1 MAYTLNRY
9 SGLQLTVLEDGTL
22 DASTSL
28 SLVGRN
34 YTGYGGPQNE
44 NFLYLLENFSNKLPP
59 TRPLSGQ
66 LWYNSNANKLN
77 VFDGN
82 NWKSSASATFGAD
95 APVGADGDFW
105 YNSTIGQL
113 NVYANNA
120 WHLIGPE
127 AVPGFGETKLSSIV
141 VYDTSGF
148 KHPLALL
155 KVNGVVEAVIA
166 SESFEINDVNPIVG
180 FNTLSAGINIKP
192 NSLLIG
198 ALKGNAD
205 TATHL
210 QSAVKINSVFF
221 DGSAD
226 ITVKASTPFALQKG
240 DYIVGGNFD
249 GSVLRSWSV
258 DASTTATPG
267 KIVARNASGSITVI
281 DIAARD
287 AAIRDITG
295 RNATFTSLTADEFI
309 GAVLTGNASTATQL
323 QTARNIN
330 GVLFNG
336 TADITV
342 TAAAGTLT
350 GTRLNPTI
358 TESNLTSFGVVNT
371 LVTSESGIVIDS
383 TFGIQNHHT
392 DKTDI
397 VSSSTNGILIT
408 VNKSADG
415 SLGGQAGLAISP
427 VNSTLSTGTD
437 VPSLNPIAPNGF
449 TLGTPAQQFKTVY
462 SSYAT
467 IGRVNT
473 SRVDPTTGEDT
484 ITLGGNVVV
493 EGDFTV
499 NGNVTTIHSTN
510 MQVDD
515 IALVLANG
523 AANPTAANGAGI
535 SIDGAGAALF
545 YTVAGNKWNV
555 NKDFDAGTNDFIT
568 TGLYRG
574 TATAARYADLAEN
587 YVADAQYV
595 PGEVLEFGG
604 DFEVT
609 IAQDGTTKVA
619 GVVSTHPAHLMNSDC
634 QGQYVVAVALQG
646 RVPVKVRGEIRKGD
660 MLIAAGSGFAR
671 RTTNPQIGT
680 IIGKALEDFD
690 GIEGVI
696 EVVVGRI

>member
-9 SGLQLTVLEDGTL
+9 SGQQLLVLEDGTL

-28 SLVGRN
+28 GLVGRN
-34 YTGYGGPQNE
+34 YTGYGGIQNE

-66 LWYNSNANKLN
+66 LWYNSDTDKLN
-77 VFDGN
+77 VFDGT
-82 NWKSSASATFGAD
+82 NWKSAASASYGPD
-95 APVGADGDFW
+95 APVGADGDLW

-113 NVYANNA
+113 NVYASGS

-127 AVPGFGETKLSSIV
+127 AVTGFGDTKLSSIV

-148 KHPLALL
+148 KHPLAVM
-155 KVNGVVEAVIA
+155 KVNGVVEAVFA
-166 SESFEINDVNPIVG
+166 SEAFEINGVNPIAG
-180 FNTLSAGINIKP
+180 FTTLSAGINVKP
-192 NSLLIG
+192 NSLVVG

-205 TATHL
+205 TASKLYST
-210 QSAVKINSVFF
+210 VKINSVNF

-226 ITVKASTPFALQKG
+226 ITVKASTTYALQKG

-267 KIVARNASGSITVI
+267 KIVARNASGSISVVDLT
-281 DIAARD
+281 ARD
-287 AAIRDITG
+287 ADIRDITG
-295 RNATFTSLTADEFI
+295 RNATFASLTADEFI

-330 GVLFNG
+330 GVSFNG

-358 TESNLTSFGVVNT
+358 TESNLTSLGVIGT
-371 LVTSESGIVIDS
+371 LVTSNDGIVVGS
-383 TFGIQNHHT
+383 GFTIQNTIT
-392 DKTDI
+392 DKAHIT
-397 VSSSTNGILIT
+397 SSSVNGILFTI
-408 VNKSADG
+408 NKSADG
-415 SLGGQAGLAISP
+415 SLGGQSGLAIGA
-427 VNSTLSTGTD
+427 VNGSLSTGTD
-437 VPSLNPIAPNGF
+437 VPSLNPTAPNAF
-449 TLGTPAQQFKTVY
+449 SLGTPTQQFKTLY

-467 IGRVNT
+467 VGRVNS
-473 SRVDPTTGEDT
+473 SRIDPKDGEDT
-484 ITLGGNVVV
+484 VTLGGNVVV

-535 SIDGAGAALF
+535 SIDGAGASLF

-587 YVADAQYV
+587 YIADAQYE

-604 DFEVT
+604 EFEVT
-609 IAQDGTTKVA
+609 IAHDGTTKVA
-619 GVVSTHPAHLMNSDC
+619 GVVSTNPAHLMNSDC

-671 RTTNPQIGT
+671 RTTSPQIGT
-680 IIGKALEDFD
+680 IIGKALEDFN